1 MCIKML
7 HQFSLYTSFLTAW
20 EFTSH
25 HTLLFYTPSIWS
37 VTQYKYVMDS
47 VMFCYMLSYLHKS
60 VRITLCSVV
69 HTFFSTK
76 LKLHWAITIWSS
88 NQYTFSK
95 QKFWTIIFT
104 FQLLLNQF
112 ATVNMSSNKFYGKF
126 NSLNCC
132 LD

>member
-7 HQFSLYTSFLTAW
+7 YQFSLYTSFLTAW
-20 EFTSH
+20 ELTSH

-37 VTQYKYVMDS
+37 VTQYKYVMVY

-60 VRITLCSVV
+60 VKITLCNVV

-76 LKLHWAITIWSS
+76 LKHSLGNNNLKNS
-88 NQYTFSK
+88 QVTFSK

-112 ATVNMSSNKFYGKF
+112 ATVNMSSIKFYGKF

-132 LD
+132 LE